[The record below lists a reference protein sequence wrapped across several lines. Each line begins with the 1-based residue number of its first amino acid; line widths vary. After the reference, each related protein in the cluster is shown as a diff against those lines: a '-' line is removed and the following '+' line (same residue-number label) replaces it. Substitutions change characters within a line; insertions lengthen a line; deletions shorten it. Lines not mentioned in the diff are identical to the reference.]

1 MPSQSEDAARTAAT
15 LAAIQQF
22 NDAFNRR
29 DVEGVMAVMAPDCVL
44 EHSSPPPDGQRH
56 EGHAACRAA
65 LEDFF
70 RHAPPA
76 IYENEEVLVCGDRG
90 ILRWRSRWI
99 DASGQPGQVRGVD
112 VVRVRDGKVVEAFA
126 YVKG

>member
-1 MPSQSEDAARTAAT
+1 MHTQSEDEARAAAT

-29 DVEGVMAVMAPDCVL
+29 DVDGVMAVIAPDCVL

-70 RHAPPA
+70 RNAPPA
-76 IYENEEVLVCGDRG
+76 VYEYEEVFVCGDRG
-90 ILRWRSRWI
+90 ILRWRSHWI
-99 DASGQPGQVRGVD
+99 DAAGRPAHVRGVD
-112 VVRVRDGKVVEAFA
+112 VVRVRDGKLAEAFV